1 MTVSVLLLESSDEH
15 ADAVRAALADS
26 WLAWDVHGVASLGQ
40 ARDALTQ
47 RPFDVA
53 LVSYRLTD
61 GAAYDALKDLRATPA
76 LILVPMGLES
86 QAAHALRHGFAD
98 FAVQDAAGACPL
110 LLPPLL

>member
-1 MTVSVLLLESSDEH
+1 MTVSVLLMESSDEH

-98 FAVQDAAGACPL
+98 FAVQDL
-110 LLPPLL
+110 SLIHI